1 MNRDSLK
8 KLMLREIET
17 SIRILRDSVKTKS
30 MLEIN
35 YFEGRLNECLSLY
48 QSFFREPIPEPLWE
62 RVKEAWDLV
71 TKKEKKEKANE
82 EQ

>member
-8 KLMLREIET
+8 KLTLREIET

-35 YFEGRLNECLSLY
+35 YFEGRLNEVLHLY
-48 QSFFREPIPEPLWE
+48 QFLFNEPIPEPLWK
-62 RVKEAWDLV
+62 RVEEAWDSV
-71 TKKEKKEKANE
+71 TKRE
-82 EQ
+82 ERENK